1 MGIFSIFKPIATIFY
16 GLILRIKF
24 SWFSRKKR
32 KKRKTTKLFL
42 EKKLHGKGLEDKIV
56 EKIID
61 NYLRFGE
68 TIFDRKIIHAAFS
81 INRTLD
87 PKKVQQKNNRGSLQ

>member
-32 KKRKTTKLFL
+32 KKKKTTRLFL
-42 EKKLHGKGLEDKIV
+42 EKKLYGKGLEDKIV

-68 TIFDRKIIHAAFS
+68 TIFDRKVIHAAFS
-81 INRTLD
+81 INRTLN
-87 PKKVQQKNNRGSLQ
+87 PKKIQQKNNR

>member
-1 MGIFSIFKPIATIFY
+1 MGIFSIFNPIATIFY
-16 GLILRIKF
+16 GLIIRIKF

-32 KKRKTTKLFL
+32 KKRKTTQLFL

-56 EKIID
+56 GRIID

-68 TIFDRKIIHAAFS
+68 TIFDRKVIHAAFS

-87 PKKVQQKNNRGSLQ
+87 PKKIQQKNNR